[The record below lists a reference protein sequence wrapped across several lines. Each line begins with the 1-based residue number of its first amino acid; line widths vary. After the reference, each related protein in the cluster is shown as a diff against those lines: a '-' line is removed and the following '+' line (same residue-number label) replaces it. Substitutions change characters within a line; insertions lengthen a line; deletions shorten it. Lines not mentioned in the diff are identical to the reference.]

1 MKRFVAL
8 FLVACLLT
16 VGFCGC
22 APQGG
27 DPSNDDDTTTTKAP
41 ITTMASSQD
50 GKLLNVLTGE
60 YSLNEADGNRPIGV
74 MVPNDG
80 TTRGNQAGIDKADFI
95 LESETEGAIPRLFA
109 IFGNASSVPEKFG
122 PTRSARSPFIRIA
135 RGIDAIY
142 CHAGGSPVAL
152 ETLKSGVMTHIDAL
166 SDSQTFWRDSELK
179 SIMDTVHSVAT
190 SGEKLVARIKKN
202 GYSTV
207 ASKQPFAFGEVS
219 GTSPAEKVQLKT
231 TASHTI
237 SFVYDSATKTYGKQI
252 GTLESGKAHKSLE
265 GKQIKVSNVV
275 ILYAEKSV
283 ETVGAKAT
291 TYDFSTG
298 NGKGY
303 VISGGKMRS
312 IKFTLQNDGFTLLEE
327 DGSPVKLSVGKT
339 YMCLSDQ
346 TLVDKLVVS

>member
-1 MKRFVAL
+1 MKRFVAI

-22 APQGG
+22 AKQG
-27 DPSNDDDTTTTKAP
+27 DDTPNDGTTTT
-41 ITTMASSQD
+41 TTTTVPSQD

-60 YSLNEADGNRPIGV
+60 FSLNEADGNRPVGI

-95 LESETEGAIPRLFA
+95 LESETEGAIPRLLA
-109 IFGNASSVPEKFG
+109 IFGNAASIPEKFG
-122 PTRSARSPFIRIA
+122 PTRSARSPFVRMA

-142 CHAGGSPVAL
+142 CHAGGSPFAL

-166 SDSQTFWRDSELK
+166 ADSKTFWRDSELK

-190 SGEKLVARIKKN
+190 SGEKMVARIQKS
-202 GYSTV
+202 GYSTT
-207 ASKQPFAFGEVS
+207 ASKQPFTFGEVA
-219 GTSPAEKVQLKT
+219 GTGSAQKIQLKT
-231 TASHTI
+231 TASHTV

-252 GTLESGKAHKSLE
+252 GTLENGKAHNSLE
-265 GKQIKVSNVV
+265 GKQIKVTNVV
-275 ILYAEKSV
+275 VLYAEKQV
-283 ETVGAKAT
+283 EQKTAKTT

-303 VISGGKMRS
+303 MISGGTMRP
-312 IKFTLQNDGFTLLEE
+312 IKFTLQNDGFTLTEE
-327 DGSPVKLSVGKT
+327 DGSPVKFAVGKT
-339 YMCLSDQ
+339 YMCLADQ
-346 TLVDKLVVS
+346 NLAGNFSAS

>member
-8 FLVACLLT
+8 FLATCLLI
-16 VGFCGC
+16 VGVCGC

-27 DPSNDDDTTTTKAP
+27 DTSNNGTTGTPTTTTMP
-41 ITTMASSQD
+41 SQD
-50 GKLLNVLTGE
+50 GKLFNVLTGE
-60 YSLNEADGNRPIGV
+60 FSLNEADGNRPVGV

-95 LESETEGAIPRLFA
+95 LESETEGAIPRLLVM
-109 IFGNASSVPEKFG
+109 FGNAASIPQKFG
-122 PTRSARSPFIRIA
+122 PTRSARSPFVRMA

-166 SDSQTFWRDSELK
+166 ADSKTFWRDSELK

-190 SGEKLVARIKKN
+190 SGEKMVARIQKS

-207 ASKQPFAFGEVS
+207 ASKQPFAFGDVA
-219 GTSPAEKVQLKT
+219 GTSSAQKVQLKT
-231 TASHTI
+231 TANHTV
-237 SFVYDSATKTYGKQI
+237 SFVYDSETNTYGKQI
-252 GTLESGKAHKSLE
+252 GTLENGKAHKSLE

-275 ILYAEKSV
+275 ILYAQKNVESV
-283 ETVGAKAT
+283 TKKTT

-303 VISGGKMRS
+303 IINGGKMRP
-312 IKFTLQNDGFTLLEE
+312 IKFTLQNDGFTLMEE
-327 DGSPVKLSVGKT
+327 DGSPAKLAVGKT

-346 TLVDKLVVS
+346 NLAGNFSAS